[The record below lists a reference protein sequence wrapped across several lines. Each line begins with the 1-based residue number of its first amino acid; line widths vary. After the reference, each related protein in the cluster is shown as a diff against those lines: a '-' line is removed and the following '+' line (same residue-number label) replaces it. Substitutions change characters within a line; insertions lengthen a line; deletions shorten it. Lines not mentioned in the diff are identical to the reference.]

1 MNDTFLKACR
11 GEQVPYTPIWIMRQ
25 AGRYLEEYRA
35 VRGKA
40 DFLTMC
46 KTPELT
52 TEVTLQPIDIL
63 NVDAAI
69 LFCDILIPCE
79 AMGQGLDFHEG
90 KGPIL
95 FPVIRDEE
103 TVSKLSV
110 PDPEDTM
117 KFVLDAIRMLRKE
130 LADRV
135 PLIGFAGAPL
145 TTATY
150 MIEGG
155 TSKNFLNTKR
165 MIFEAPDLYRA
176 FMDKVTATITE
187 YLKAQISA
195 GAQAVQ
201 IFDTWGGIFSPADFS
216 EYALKYVQRIIR
228 DLKSAME
235 YALKYVQRIIRDL
248 KSAMSSG
255 TIEQVPVIYF
265 VGETA
270 GLLEEIKTS
279 GADVHGV
286 DWRINLDDAISRLGN
301 GAIVQGNLD
310 PLSMFLP
317 KNKIEERV
325 QDVLKRAESAKGHIF
340 NLGHGVV
347 PQTPRDNVV
356 ALVEMV
362 HRLSRK

>member
-11 GEQVPYTPIWIMRQ
+11 GEEVPYTPIWIMRQ
-25 AGRYLEEYRA
+25 AGRYLTEYRE
-35 VRGKA
+35 VRGKSN
-40 DFLTMC
+40 FLNMC
-46 KTPELT
+46 KTPELAA
-52 TEVTLQPIDIL
+52 EVTLQPIDIL
-63 NVDAAI
+63 GVDAAI

-95 FPVIRDEE
+95 SPAIRDEE
-103 TVSKLSV
+103 TVNKLFV

-117 KFVLDAIRMLRKE
+117 KFVMDAIRLLRKE
-130 LADRV
+130 LTDRV
-135 PLIGFAGAPL
+135 PLIGFAGAPF

-155 TSKNFLNTKR
+155 TSKNFLNTKM
-165 MIFEAPDLYRA
+165 MIYQSPELFKIL
-176 FMDKVTATITE
+176 MDKITASITE

-201 IFDTWGGIFSPADFS
+201 IFDTWGGIFCPADFR
-216 EYALKYVQRIIR
+216 EHALSYVQKII
-228 DLKSAME
+228 S
-235 YALKYVQRIIRDL
+235 DL

-255 TIEQVPVIYF
+255 TINTVPIIYF
-265 VGETA
+265 VGESA

-286 DWRINLDDAISRLGN
+286 DWRINLDDAISRLGD
-301 GAIVQGNLD
+301 GAVVQGNLD

-317 KNKIEERV
+317 PDKIEVRV
-325 QDVLKRAESAKGHIF
+325 KDVLKRGESAKGHIF

-347 PQTPRDNVV
+347 PQTPRDNVI
-356 ALVEMV
+356 ALVEIV
-362 HRLSRK
+362 HRLSKK

>member
-11 GEQVPYTPIWIMRQ
+11 GEDVPYTPIWIMRQ
-25 AGRYLEEYRA
+25 AGRYLPEYRA

-46 KTPELT
+46 KTPELAA
-52 TEVTLQPIDIL
+52 EVTLQPVDIL

-69 LFCDILIPCE
+69 LFSDILIPCE
-79 AMGQGLDFHEG
+79 AMGQGLDFQESM
-90 KGPIL
+90 GPIL
-95 FPVIRDEE
+95 SPAIRDDN
-103 TVSKLSV
+103 TVKKLSV
-110 PDPEDTM
+110 PDPEDKM
-117 KFVLDAIRMLRKE
+117 KFVMDTIRLLRKE

-135 PLIGFAGAPL
+135 PLIGFAGAPF

-165 MIFEAPDLYRA
+165 MIYENPELYKSL
-176 FMDKVTATITE
+176 MDKITATITG

-201 IFDTWGGIFSPADFS
+201 IFDTWGGIFSPSD
-216 EYALKYVQRIIR
+216 YRDHALSYVKKIIS
-228 DLKSAME
+228 DLKQWMLAE
-235 YALKYVQRIIRDL
+235 RREA
-248 KSAMSSG
+248 
-255 TIEQVPVIYF
+255 VPVIYF

-279 GADVHGV
+279 GADVFGI
-286 DWRINLDDAISRLGN
+286 DWRINLDDAINRLGSDV
-301 GAIVQGNLD
+301 IVQGNLD

-317 KNKIEERV
+317 HDKIEERV
-325 QDVLKRAESAKGHIF
+325 KDVLGRASSARGHIF

-347 PQTPRDNVV
+347 PQTSPENVI

-362 HRLSRK
+362 HRLSKR

>member
-11 GEQVPYTPIWIMRQ
+11 GEDVPHTPIWIMRQ
-25 AGRYLEEYRA
+25 AGRYLPEYRA

-46 KTPELT
+46 KTPELAA
-52 TEVTLQPIDIL
+52 EVTLQPVDIL
-63 NVDAAI
+63 KVDAAI
-69 LFCDILIPCE
+69 LFSDILIPCE

-90 KGPIL
+90 KGPL
-95 FPVIRDEE
+95 LSPAVRDADS
-103 TVSKLSV
+103 VKNLSV
-110 PDPEDTM
+110 PDPEESM
-117 KFVLDAIRMLRKE
+117 KFVTDAIRLLRKE
-130 LADRV
+130 LSGRV
-135 PLIGFAGAPL
+135 PLIGFAGAPF

-155 TSKNFLNTKR
+155 TSKNFLNTKM
-165 MIFEAPDLYRA
+165 MIFQNPELYKS

-187 YLKAQISA
+187 YLKAQIAA

-201 IFDTWGGIFSPADFS
+201 IFDTWGGVFSPDDFR
-216 EYALKYVQRIIR
+216 EYALAYVQRIIK
-228 DLKSAME
+228 DLKDWM
-235 YALKYVQRIIRDL
+235 K
-248 KSAMSSG
+248 K
-255 TIEQVPVIYF
+255 EQDETVPVIYF
-265 VGETA
+265 VGETG

-279 GADVHGV
+279 GADVFGV
-286 DWRINLDDAISRLGN
+286 DWRIHLDDAIRRLG
-301 GAIVQGNLD
+301 GDVVVQGNLD

-317 KNKIEERV
+317 ASRIEERV
-325 QDVLKRAESAKGHIF
+325 KDVLNRASSARGHIF

-347 PQTPRDNVV
+347 PQTPPENVI

>member
-11 GEQVPYTPIWIMRQ
+11 GEEVPYTPIWIMRQ
-25 AGRYLEEYRA
+25 AGRYLPEYRA

-40 DFLTMC
+40 DFLKMC
-46 KTPELT
+46 KTPELAA
-52 TEVTLQPIDIL
+52 EVTLQPIDIL

-79 AMGQGLDFHEG
+79 AMGQGLEFHEG

-95 FPVIRDEE
+95 GPPIRDAD

-110 PDPEDTM
+110 PDPEDKM
-117 KFVLDAIRMLRKE
+117 GFVMDAIRLLRKE

-155 TSKNFLNTKR
+155 TSKNFLNTKM
-165 MIFEAPDLYRA
+165 MIYENPDLYKT

-187 YLKAQISA
+187 YLKAQVSA

-201 IFDTWGGIFSPADFS
+201 IFDTWGGIFSPGDFRD
-216 EYALKYVQRIIR
+216 YALVYVKRIIK
-228 DLKSAME
+228 DLKDWMTSE
-235 YALKYVQRIIRDL
+235 NL
-248 KSAMSSG
+248 
-255 TIEQVPVIYF
+255 EQVPVIYF

-279 GADVHGV
+279 GADVYGV
-286 DWRINLDDAISRLGN
+286 DWRINLDDAIKRIGD
-301 GAIVQGNLD
+301 GAAVQGNLD

-317 KNKIEERV
+317 QEKIEERV
-325 QDVLKRAESAKGHIF
+325 KDVLNRASSASGHIF

-347 PQTPRDNVV
+347 PQTPPENVV
-356 ALVEMV
+356 ALV
-362 HRLSRK
+362 

>member
-11 GEQVPYTPIWIMRQ
+11 GEEVDYTPIWIMRQ
-25 AGRYLEEYRA
+25 AGRYLPEYRA
-35 VRGKA
+35 IRDKA

-46 KTPELT
+46 KTPELAA
-52 TEVTLQPIDIL
+52 EVTLQPIDIL

-69 LFCDILIPCE
+69 LFSDILIPCE
-79 AMGQGLDFHEG
+79 AMGQGLEFHEG

-95 FPVIRDEE
+95 SPAIRDED
-103 TVSKLSV
+103 TVSRLCV

-117 KFVLDAIRMLRKE
+117 KFVMDAIRLLRKE
-130 LADRV
+130 LDGRV
-135 PLIGFAGAPL
+135 PLIGFSGAPF

-165 MIFEAPDLYRA
+165 MIYESPDLYKSL
-176 FMDKVTATITE
+176 MDKITAAITG

-201 IFDTWGGIFSPADFS
+201 IFDTWGGIFSPGDFR
-216 EYALKYVQRIIR
+216 EQALAYVTKIITE
-228 DLKSAME
+228 LKQWMNS
-235 YALKYVQRIIRDL
+235 QHIDP
-248 KSAMSSG
+248 
-255 TIEQVPVIYF
+255 VPVIYF

-279 GADVHGV
+279 GADVYGV
-286 DWRINLDDAISRLGN
+286 DWRINLDHAIARLG
-301 GAIVQGNLD
+301 GDVVVQGNLD
-310 PLSMFLP
+310 PLAMFLP
-317 KNKIEERV
+317 RDKIEERV
-325 QDVLKRAESAKGHIF
+325 RDILSRASSAQGHIF

-347 PQTPRDNVV
+347 PQTPPDNVI

-362 HRLSRK
+362 HRLSKK

>member
-11 GEQVPYTPIWIMRQ
+11 GEKVPYTPIWIMRQ
-25 AGRYLEEYRA
+25 AGRYLAEYKA

-46 KTPELT
+46 KTPELAA
-52 TEVTLQPIDIL
+52 EVTLQPVDIL

-69 LFCDILIPCE
+69 LFSDILIPCE

-90 KGPIL
+90 KGPL
-95 FPVIRDEE
+95 LSPAIRDKD
-103 TVSKLSV
+103 TVDKLYV
-110 PDPEDTM
+110 PDPEDSM
-117 KFVLDAIRMLRKE
+117 RFVMDAIRILRKE

-135 PLIGFAGAPL
+135 PLIGFAGAPF

-165 MIFEAPDLYRA
+165 LIYEKPDLYKSL
-176 FMDKVTATITE
+176 MDKITATITG

-201 IFDTWGGIFSPADFS
+201 IFDTWGGIFSPSDFRDC
-216 EYALKYVQRIIR
+216 ALCYVRKIIS
-228 DLKSAME
+228 DLKQWM
-235 YALKYVQRIIRDL
+235 RDE
-248 KSAMSSG
+248 KR
-255 TIEQVPVIYF
+255 EVVPVIYF

-279 GADVHGV
+279 GADVFGV
-286 DWRINLDDAISRLGN
+286 DWRINLDDAIRRLG
-301 GAIVQGNLD
+301 GDVVVQGNLD

-317 KNKIEERV
+317 KDKIELRV
-325 QDVLKRAESAKGHIF
+325 KDVLDRASSASGHVF

-347 PQTPRDNVV
+347 PETPRDNVI

>member
-11 GEQVPYTPIWIMRQ
+11 GEEVPYTPIWIMRQ
-25 AGRYLEEYRA
+25 AGRYLPEYRA

-46 KTPELT
+46 KTPELAA
-52 TEVTLQPIDIL
+52 EVTLQPIDIL

-79 AMGQGLDFHEG
+79 AMGQGLAFHEG
-90 KGPIL
+90 KGPMLSPAMQAEDVIDKL
-95 FPVIRDEE
+95 FI
-103 TVSKLSV
+103 
-110 PDPEDTM
+110 PDPEDKM
-117 KFVLDAIRMLRKE
+117 KFVMDAIRLLRKD
-130 LADRV
+130 LRDRV

-165 MIFEAPDLYRA
+165 MIYENPQLYKSL
-176 FMDKVTATITE
+176 MDKITATITE

-201 IFDTWGGIFSPADFS
+201 IFDTWGGIFSPDDFR
-216 EYALKYVQRIIR
+216 EHALSYVKTIIK
-228 DLKSAME
+228 DLKAWME
-235 YALKYVQRIIRDL
+235 TEG
-248 KSAMSSG
+248 S
-255 TIEQVPVIYF
+255 TVPIIYF

-270 GLLEEIKTS
+270 GLLEEIQTS
-279 GADVHGV
+279 GADVFGV
-286 DWRINLDDAISRLGN
+286 DWRINLDDAINRLG
-301 GAIVQGNLD
+301 GDVVVQGNLD
-310 PLSMFLP
+310 PLSTFLP
-317 KNKIEERV
+317 PDKIEERV
-325 QDVLKRAESAKGHIF
+325 KDVLNRASSARGHIF

-347 PQTPRDNVV
+347 PQTPPDNVI

>member
-11 GEQVPYTPIWIMRQ
+11 GEEVPYTPVWIMRQ
-25 AGRYLEEYRA
+25 AGRYLPEYRA

-46 KTPELT
+46 KTPELAA
-52 TEVTLQPIDIL
+52 EVTLQPIDIL

-79 AMGQGLDFHEG
+79 AMGQGLEFHEG

-95 FPVIRDEE
+95 GPPVRDEA
-103 TVSKLSV
+103 TINKLYV

-117 KFVLDAIRMLRKE
+117 GFVMDAIRLLRKE
-130 LADRV
+130 LSGRV
-135 PLIGFAGAPL
+135 PLIGFAGAPF

-165 MIFEAPDLYRA
+165 LIFENPALYKS
-176 FMDKVTATITE
+176 FMNKVTSTITE

-201 IFDTWGGIFSPADFS
+201 IFDTWGGIFSPADFREHVLS
-216 EYALKYVQRIIR
+216 YVQQIIT
-228 DLKSAME
+228 DLKDWMRKEKDDA
-235 YALKYVQRIIRDL
+235 
-248 KSAMSSG
+248 
-255 TIEQVPVIYF
+255 VPIIYF

-279 GADVHGV
+279 GADVFGV
-286 DWRINLDDAISRLGN
+286 DWRINLDNAIQRLGSDVV
-301 GAIVQGNLD
+301 VQGNLD
-310 PLSMFLP
+310 PLSLFLP
-317 KNKIEERV
+317 NNEIETRV
-325 QDVLKRAESAKGHIF
+325 KDVLNRASSARGHIF

-347 PQTPRDNVV
+347 PETRPESVIS
-356 ALVEMV
+356 LVEAV
-362 HRLSRK
+362 HEFSRK

>member
-11 GEQVPYTPIWIMRQ
+11 GEDVAYTPIWIMRQ
-25 AGRYLEEYRA
+25 AGRYLPQYREI
-35 VRGKA
+35 RSKT

-46 KTPELT
+46 KTPELVA
-52 TEVTLQPIDIL
+52 EVTLQPIDIL

-79 AMGQGLDFHEG
+79 AMGQGLEFHEG

-95 FPVIRDEE
+95 GPVIRNEQ
-103 TVSKLSV
+103 TIKNLTI

-117 KFVLDAIRMLRKE
+117 KFVMDSIRLLRKE
-130 LADRV
+130 LEGRV
-135 PLIGFAGAPL
+135 PLIGFSGAPF

-150 MIEGG
+150 MVEGG

-165 MIFEAPDLYRA
+165 LIYESPSLYRSL
-176 FMDKVTATITE
+176 MHKITSTITE

-195 GAQAVQ
+195 GAQAIQ
-201 IFDTWGGIFSPADFS
+201 IFDTWGGIFSPQDFK
-216 EYALKYVQRIIR
+216 EHALVYVKRIID
-228 DLKSAME
+228 DLKRWMSAE
-235 YALKYVQRIIRDL
+235 SVE
-248 KSAMSSG
+248 S
-255 TIEQVPVIYF
+255 VPIIYF

-279 GADVHGV
+279 GADVYGV
-286 DWRINLDDAISRLGN
+286 DWRINLDSAVKRLGSD
-301 GAIVQGNLD
+301 AVVQGNLD

-317 KNKIEERV
+317 QDQIEDRV
-325 QDVLKRAESAKGHIF
+325 KDILLRVSDARGHIF

-347 PQTPRDNVV
+347 PQTPPDNVI

-362 HRLSRK
+362 HRLSKK

>member
-11 GEQVPYTPIWIMRQ
+11 GENVSFTPVWIMRQ
-25 AGRYLEEYRA
+25 AGRYLKEYRA
-35 VRGKA
+35 VRSNS

-46 KTPELT
+46 KTPELVA
-52 TEVTLQPIDIL
+52 EVTLQPIDIL

-69 LFCDILIPCE
+69 LFSDILIPCE
-79 AMGQGLDFHEG
+79 AMGQELEFQES

-95 FPVIRDEE
+95 FPAIRDEE
-103 TVSKLSV
+103 TVRKLSV

-117 KFVLDAIRMLRKE
+117 KFVMDSIRLLRKE
-130 LADRV
+130 LAGRV
-135 PLIGFAGAPL
+135 PLIGFSGAPL

-165 MIFEAPDLYRA
+165 MIFEAPDLYRS
-176 FMDKVTATITE
+176 FMNKVTSTITE

-195 GAQAVQ
+195 GAQAIQ
-201 IFDTWGGIFSPADFS
+201 IFDTWGGIFSPQDFR
-216 EYALKYVQRIIR
+216 EYALIYVKKIIQ
-228 DLKSAME
+228 DLKSWQE
-235 YALKYVQRIIRDL
+235 SKKL
-248 KSAMSSG
+248 
-255 TIEQVPVIYF
+255 EQVPVIYF

-279 GADVHGV
+279 GADVFGI
-286 DWRINLDDAISRLGN
+286 DWRINLDSAISRLGGN
-301 GAIVQGNLD
+301 VVVQGNLD

-317 KNKIEERV
+317 QNKIEERV
-325 QDVLKRAESAKGHIF
+325 KDVLNRAMSARGHIF

-347 PQTPRDNVV
+347 PQTSPENVI
-356 ALVEMV
+356 ALVEIV
-362 HRLSRK
+362 HQCNKK